1 MSSNYR
7 KLIQCSPEQMEE
19 FILSLV
25 RKPVSSYV
33 DWSNWLRSD
42 DPSPTYIG
50 EPAFHNEDGEEQE
63 CRFLEE
69 TEIDGKAMR
78 TYYRFNED
86 GSIVKKTVPAVN
98 VRRAREEDYPVDF
111 AVLEEEELL
120 LPAAEEIVDEEGAT
134 EEIPII
140 PETEIQ
146 EENLTEEISLELP
159 QEAVPE
165 EIIIEEQ
172 FDAEP
177 EEPAE
182 IQIEAEAEEPAGIK
196 IETET
201 EEPAEIKIGT
211 EPAVKEETADID
223 LEALMES
230 SISEITEMANSD
242 VYIPDLSLEDTPA
255 PESADVDEFLEE
267 IREAAPAPDP
277 EDMELPTIV
286 FTGIIDGKERFES

>member
-1 MSSNYR
+1 MSSNYK
-7 KLIQCSPEQMEE
+7 KLVQCSPEQMEE

-50 EPAFHNEDGEEQE
+50 EPAFHNEDGEEEE

-98 VRRAREEDYPVDF
+98 VRRAREEDYPIDF
-111 AVLEEEELL
+111 AELDEPEIL
-120 LPAAEEIVDEEGAT
+120 VSVAAETVDDEDVT

-165 EIIIEEQ
+165 EIIIEET
-172 FDAEP
+172 FDTEP

-182 IQIEAEAEEPAGIK
+182 IQIEAEP
-196 IETET
+196 
-201 EEPAEIKIGT
+201 EEPAEIKADE
-211 EPAVKEETADID
+211 EPSVQEETTDID

-230 SISEITEMANSD
+230 SMSEITEMANND

-255 PESADVDEFLEE
+255 PESADVDEFLDE
-267 IREAAPAPDP
+267 IKEAAPAPDP